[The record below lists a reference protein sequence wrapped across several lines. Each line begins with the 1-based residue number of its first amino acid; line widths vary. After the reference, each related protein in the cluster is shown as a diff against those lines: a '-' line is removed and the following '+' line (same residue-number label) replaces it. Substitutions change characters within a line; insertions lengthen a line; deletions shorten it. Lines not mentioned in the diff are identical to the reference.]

1 MKVKYK
7 LVAFAVIG
15 LGIGTFSM
23 SNVSGNEVNKANIP
37 NENVN

>member
-23 SNVSGNEVNKANIP
+23 SNVMEMK
-37 NENVN
+37 